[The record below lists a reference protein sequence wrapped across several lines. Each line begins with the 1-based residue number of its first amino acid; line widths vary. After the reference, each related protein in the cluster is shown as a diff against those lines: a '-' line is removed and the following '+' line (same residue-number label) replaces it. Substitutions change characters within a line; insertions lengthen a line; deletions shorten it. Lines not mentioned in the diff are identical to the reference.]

1 METPPRTWGKPYLLF
16 KKTTVFTAQY
26 VHRPASRAQSQG
38 KSILAGAKARWLE
51 SIVTDPMGKI
61 KLHQAMLN
69 VKLWLVKAL
78 MQIIAAMINHQIAA
92 PKSRMAITSTAPRYA
107 SGKTFWARA
116 SRATAAQPIGA
127 R

>member
-1 METPPRTWGKPYLLF
+1 
-16 KKTTVFTAQY
+16 
-26 VHRPASRAQSQG
+26 
-38 KSILAGAKARWLE
+38 
-51 SIVTDPMGKI
+51 
-61 KLHQAMLN
+61 MLN

-78 MQIIAAMINHQIAA
+78 MQIIAAAINSPDCRPEKQDGYHFHGAE
-92 PKSRMAITSTAPRYA
+92 RYA